1 MFSKL
6 INKLSTK
13 LHVQIS
19 EKSLKVINLKT
30 GYTYEDK
37 PLIVVEKNT
46 RGEDIILAIGQDASL
61 HPNAINPFSHPRV
74 ILDNFK
80 MAKLILRHAFV
91 EMTERKVFFSPI
103 VIIQIMKKFDTPLS
117 DIEKIALCELSTS
130 SGARETIIH
139 ENMNL
144 DIQTIDYNTLR
155 ESSYCC
161 K

>member
-80 MAKLILRHAFV
+80 MAELILRHAFV

-103 VIIQIMKKFDTPLS
+103 VIIEIMKKFDTPLS

-130 SGARETIIH
+130 AGARETIIH

-144 DIQTIDYNTLR
+144 DIQIIDYNTLR

>member
-80 MAKLILRHAFV
+80 MAELILRHAFV

-130 SGARETIIH
+130 AGARETIIH